1 MKTIL
6 LSLCLAGSLFADE
19 AEEAPIEELKIDPLL
34 SVKEEFSEARKND
47 WDFVPEKKKVE
58 FQHTTDGYEF
68 NFTFQPP
75 DDQRLERSAEQAKSF
90 RNDISEVE
98 RAKSIERLNEMD
110 RVQRPKS
117 KSKSK

>member
-19 AEEAPIEELKIDPLL
+19 AEKPIEELKIDPLL
-34 SVKEEFSEARKND
+34 SVKEEFSEARKKK
-47 WDFVPEKKKVE
+47 WDVSPEKKKME
-58 FQHTTDGYEF
+58 YQYTTDGYEF

-75 DDQRLERSAEQAKSF
+75 DEQRLERSEELAKSF